1 MEIKMQNDNLGLYNR
16 LGQVLTASGPEDAKT
31 IIKIANL
38 WSEGY
43 VCE

>member
-1 MEIKMQNDNLGLYNR
+1 MQNDNLGLYNR

-31 IIKIANL
+31 IIIMIANL
-38 WSEGY
+38 WSEGD